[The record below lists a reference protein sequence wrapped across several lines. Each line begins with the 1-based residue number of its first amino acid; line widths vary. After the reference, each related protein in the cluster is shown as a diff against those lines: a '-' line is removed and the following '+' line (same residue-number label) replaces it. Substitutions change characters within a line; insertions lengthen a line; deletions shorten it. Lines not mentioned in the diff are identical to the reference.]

1 MKHPLKRT
9 ALDVTVRDY
18 VVQFILDNGLQAGD
32 ALPPETQLAEVLGV
46 GRSSIREAVKYL
58 QSLGIV
64 EVRHGTG
71 LFVRESN
78 FDPLR
83 EIVGYVIRF
92 STRGLAELGEIRFLL
107 ERAAIEEVV
116 SLIGPEDIRRLED
129 ILESWKRADQKNE
142 PCDNLDNEFHQVL
155 YSPLKNNMLIMLLK
169 EFWTAFEQLDDP
181 ALHEDKPAGEELADH
196 RSILEAVKAGDP
208 ELSRQLLTKHFR
220 HLQDCIGRV
229 KNKIIQKDG

>member
-1 MKHPLKRT
+1 MSIPQKRT
-9 ALDVTVRDY
+9 ALGVTVRDY
-18 VVQFILDNGLQAGD
+18 VVRFILENGLKAGD
-32 ALPPETQLAEVLGV
+32 SLPPETQLAEELGV
-46 GRSSIREAVKYL
+46 GRSSIREAIKYL

-116 SLIGPEDIRRLED
+116 SLIGAEDIRRLED
-129 ILESWKRADQKNE
+129 ILAAWKRADQENE
-142 PCDNLDNEFHQVL
+142 PCDDLDNEFHQAL
-155 YSPLKNNMLIMLLK
+155 YSPLRNNMLIMLLK
-169 EFWTAFEQLDDP
+169 EFWTAFAQLDDP
-181 ALHEDKPAGEELADH
+181 VLHEDKPAGEELADH
-196 RSILEAVKAGDP
+196 RSILEAVKSGDP
-208 ELSRQLLTKHFR
+208 ELSRRRLMKHFG
-220 HLQDCIGRV
+220 HLQECILRV
-229 KNKIIQKDG
+229 GSSGPAQKT